1 MTGTSAVLRYWI
13 GISLLSG
20 ALATGGCSVTR
31 LPEAP
36 TIALAQADM
45 AVHQAEENKTQL
57 YAPTEL
63 RVAREKL
70 LSAHEAMNAADF
82 ERARHL
88 AEQAIV
94 DAQLAQAKGGTRD
107 AQHDAEEL
115 RTSVA
120 ALRAEPVRPII
131 P

>member
-1 MTGTSAVLRYWI
+1 
-13 GISLLSG
+13 
-20 ALATGGCSVTR
+20 
-31 LPEAP
+31 
-36 TIALAQADM
+36 
-45 AVHQAEENKTQL
+45 
-57 YAPTEL
+57 
-63 RVAREKL
+63 
-70 LSAHEAMNAADF
+70 MNAADF

-107 AQHDAEEL
+107 AQHNAEEL